1 MNGVRNLLHYF
12 FVLCFQINQYLE
24 ANLHLD
30 FTEQNYS
37 YGGDFILEMKDTLY
51 VEIKFWL
58 LMVYTRE
65 YTFNQLAGSK
75 IAIEWTYSN
84 KLTNC

>member
-1 MNGVRNLLHYF
+1 MVLEIYF
-12 FVLCFQINQYLE
+12 ITFLCSVSKSINILKPTCILISI
-24 ANLHLD
+24 NK
-30 FTEQNYS
+30 NYS

-75 IAIEWTYSN
+75 IAIEWSYSN

>member
-1 MNGVRNLLHYF
+1 MVSQDLLLY

-75 IAIEWTYSN
+75 IAIEWTYST